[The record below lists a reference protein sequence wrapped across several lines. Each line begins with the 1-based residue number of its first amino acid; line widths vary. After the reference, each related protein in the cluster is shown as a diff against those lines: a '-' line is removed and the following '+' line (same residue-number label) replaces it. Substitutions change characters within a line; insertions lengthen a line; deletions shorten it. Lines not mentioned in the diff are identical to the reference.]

1 MNILNEKKEVTP
13 IITPSLG
20 YKLRSINWN
29 EDFYFDNPI
38 DKEKIN
44 SIPKAIEISKD
55 IFLAIEKSGMQYR
68 ETYKW
73 DEYLYFKMT
82 AENIFAATI
91 YYYCKHYPKEYCNLA
106 YIIATVCNPDISIL
120 SEMLK
125 RDRET
130 EIFIRGL
137 NECHTLNV
145 GSEFTGIKNELTTYL
160 GRLYTKEFFY
170 LFTEGKYS
178 PNTSQFILLH
188 YFDNVIWQV
197 EQLQKNGFLFLE
209 SNIKKENDEES
220 LYDSYDDGIPIK
232 FLINK
237 GRLDFS
243 KILFRIHRK
252 KMKLTILNN
261 NTMKKIIFL
270 IMISFISLKSM
281 AGDGDKFF
289 NISGGWQWKNTVNAV
304 VGLEFEG
311 KYHNAYELYID
322 LATAYDKCPVCNKVC
337 SDSFWSYKTFGIGA
351 AYKPTIS
358 RGKNSNLRWR
368 FGADLGANRKGFQ
381 ASIDIGLE
389 YSYSFRNGM
398 QVFVMQKNDFV
409 FWTRDHFR
417 NGLLVGV
424 KFPINK

>member
-243 KILFRIHRK
+243 KIMYESTE

>member
-243 KILFRIHRK
+243 KIMYESTE

-398 QVFVMQKNDFV
+398 QVFVMQKMILYFGHVTISEMDY
-409 FWTRDHFR
+409 
-417 NGLLVGV
+417 
-424 KFPINK
+424 